1 MWPFNAGDCLIEV
14 TTWAGLTVYKLFLLL
29 LQAFRKIDSQKRGT
43 ITINEIRKYFNG
55 SFQPPYKQGRNY

>member
-1 MWPFNAGDCLIEV
+1 VN
-14 TTWAGLTVYKLFLLL
+14 TWAGLTVYKLFLLL